1 MVGMLEDV
9 QQAALPFA
17 SIPDIGAIGILGL
30 IAVFV
35 YRFLPRLVER
45 AMDEHR
51 RSVEQFAGQLRAERE
66 YFERQMQLERDA
78 CRDQFEMVLTRHDEQ
93 QRQTIAALQRIEN
106 EIHQR

>member
-1 MVGMLEDV
+1 MLGMLEDV
-9 QQAALPFA
+9 RQAALPLA
-17 SIPDIGAIGILGL
+17 SIPDIGAIGILGI

-66 YFERQMQLERDA
+66 YFERQMQLERES
-78 CRDQFEMVLTRHDEQ
+78 CREQFEMVLSRHDEQ
-93 QRQTIAALQRIEN
+93 QRQTVAALQRIEN

>member
-1 MVGMLEDV
+1 MLGMLEDA

-51 RSVEQFAGQLRAERE
+51 RSVSEFAGQLRSERE
-66 YFERQMQLERDA
+66 YFERQMQLERES
-78 CRDQFEMVLTRHDEQ
+78 CREQFEMVLSRHDEQ
-93 QRQTIAALQRIEN
+93 QRQTVAALQRIEN

>member
-1 MVGMLEDV
+1 MLGMLEDA

-51 RSVEQFAGQLRAERE
+51 RSVSEFAGQLRSERE

-78 CRDQFEMVLTRHDEQ
+78 CRDQFEMVLSRHDEQ
-93 QRQTIAALQRIEN
+93 QRQTVAALQRIEN
-106 EIHQR
+106 EINQR

>member
-1 MVGMLEDV
+1 MIGLISDV
-9 QQAALPFA
+9 SQAAFPLA

-51 RSVEQFAGQLRAERE
+51 RSVSEFAGQLRMERE
-66 YFERQMQLERDA
+66 FFERQMQAERDA
-78 CRDQFEMVLTRHDEQ
+78 CQNQFEQVLARHDEQ
-93 QRQTIAALQRIEN
+93 QTRVVAALERLEKEVAN
-106 EIHQR
+106 R

>member
-1 MVGMLEDV
+1 MLGMLEDA